1 MAVATLIL
9 TFDTKTQD
17 LQLQCDPGSMLDED
31 RSLLYLMVER
41 AKETVILRQLEN
53 TGPKRVHSPSPPP
66 DKREFGKGTKTDVN
80 GV

>member
-17 LQLQCDPGSMLDED
+17 LKVECDPGSMLDGD

-53 TGPKRVHSPSPPP
+53 TSGPRRIQAPSPPP
-66 DKREFGKGTKTDVN
+66 DKREFGKGKKTDV
-80 GV
+80 